1 MVSDSIAKVHS
12 VKGESEAKSLP
23 DKVERLSSVGAL
35 FAVAVGCVR
44 VASRGDDLETE
55 GRDACRTLASNVIE

>member
-23 DKVERLSSVGAL
+23 DKVDKLSSVGAL
-35 FAVAVGCVR
+35 FAVAVGYVR
-44 VASRGDDLETE
+44 VASRGDDLEAE
-55 GRDACRTLASNVIE
+55 GGDACRTLASNVID